1 MSLSAKVE
9 GNTAQSSGAGQSYK
23 DTDIYKC
30 YKRSPYSSI
39 KHSSYFHAYEDLFG
53 SYRGRDITFVE
64 VGILN
69 GGSLF
74 MWREFFG
81 PKARIIGLDFN
92 PAAKRW
98 EQDGFEIHIGDQAKP
113 EFWQELFAKIG
124 NVDILLDDGGHTFEQ
139 QIVTVCEALPHVRDG
154 GLIAVE
160 DTHTSYFKDFGYPTP
175 YSFIEWTKV
184 IVDNINSR
192 FPGINQPF
200 STLPYKD
207 SVFSLHFYESIV
219 GFKIRRDICVPS
231 HPVSNGAPTRQ
242 HEDFRNKDS
251 LIGTVEE
258 RSNALSRRLAFLRN
272 MPFLWRT
279 LSAAKRVTVT
289 AVGRYY
295 YKARLRRLRHLF

>member
-1 MSLSAKVE
+1 MSLSAE
-9 GNTAQSSGAGQSYK
+9 ILRNTDQSSAELELYEK
-23 DTDIYKC
+23 TDIYKC
-30 YKRSPYSSI
+30 YMRSPYSSI
-39 KHSSYFHAYEDLFG
+39 KHSSYFHIYEDLFG
-53 SYRGRDITFVE
+53 SYRGRDIIFVE
-64 VGILN
+64 VGVLN

-81 PKARIIGLDFN
+81 PRARIIGIDFN

-98 EQDGFEIHIGDQAKP
+98 EQDGFEIHIGDQGRP
-113 EFWQELFAKIG
+113 EFWRDLFAKIG
-124 NVDILLDDGGHTFEQ
+124 KADILLDDGGHTFEQ
-139 QIVTVCEALPHVRDG
+139 QIVTVCEALPHIRDG
-154 GLIAVE
+154 GMIAVE
-160 DTHTSYFKDFGYPTP
+160 DTHTSYFKDFGYPTR

-192 FPGINQPF
+192 FPGINEPF

-207 SVFSLHFYESIV
+207 SVFSLHFYESVV

-251 LIGTVEE
+251 LIGTMVDQ
-258 RSNALSRRLAFLRN
+258 SNALSRRLAFLRKV
-272 MPFLWRT
+272 PFLWRT
-279 LSAAKRVTVT
+279 LSATKLILVT
-289 AVGRYY
+289 AVGRFY